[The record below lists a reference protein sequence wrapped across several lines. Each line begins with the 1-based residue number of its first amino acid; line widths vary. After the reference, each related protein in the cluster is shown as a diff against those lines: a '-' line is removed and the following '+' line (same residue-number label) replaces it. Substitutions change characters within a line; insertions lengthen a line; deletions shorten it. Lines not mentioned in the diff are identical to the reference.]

1 MFLLLPNYRRGF
13 CKTSR
18 KSIFVDSCFFSYLH
32 VFGKRPLNP
41 PKTIREKT
49 HLVRIHLQELIFIY
63 QNNFEY
69 LTEINVLVSIIFKI
83 LRECYS
89 INESQIRNIRE
100 NIFQENGLG
109 PLHRNWYLCVFWR
122 CHNRFHKTIIWKKLM
137 NLREFFVIYK
147 ISYDRMLWLMENT
160 VILRKYYVTM
170 LLCKYYVTMEILWI
184 CFNEKFWNY
193 NLRKKKKQPV
203 IRKK

>member
-137 NLREFFVIYK
+137 NLREFSSYIKYLMIACYDWWK
-147 ISYDRMLWLMENT
+147 IPWYCANTMSQCYYANTMLPW
-160 VILRKYYVTM
+160 KYYE
-170 LLCKYYVTMEILWI
+170 YVSTKIFEITI
-184 CFNEKFWNY
+184 
-193 NLRKKKKQPV
+193 
-203 IRKK
+203 